1 MDAASLKKFQ
11 KELDDKNKELER
23 LEVKVAIKDEL
34 VDDLSDQLTQKES
47 EYLEYKNHS
56 EH

>member
-1 MDAASLKKFQ
+1 VDAASLKKFQ

>member
-34 VDDLSDQLTQKES
+34 VDDLSDQLTQKE
-47 EYLEYKNHS
+47 EEND
-56 EH
+56 